1 MRDRRVIREWMER
14 FRKRPEESNII
25 PNSSVREAIGVKG
38 MLLYTSRGLSADDAE
53 EKVVARTRRLARR
66 QILC

>member
-1 MRDRRVIREWMER
+1 MCDRRIIRERMER
-14 FRKRPEESNII
+14 IRKMPEEYAIV

-38 MLLYTSRGLSADDAE
+38 MLLYTSGDLSADDAE
-53 EKVVARTRRLARR
+53 EKVAARALRLVRR

>member
-1 MRDRRVIREWMER
+1 MCDRRVIWEWMER
-14 FRKRPEESNII
+14 IRKRPEESNII
-25 PNSSVREAIGVKG
+25 RTSSEREAIGVMG
-38 MLLYTSRGLSADDAE
+38 TLLYTSGGLSADDAE